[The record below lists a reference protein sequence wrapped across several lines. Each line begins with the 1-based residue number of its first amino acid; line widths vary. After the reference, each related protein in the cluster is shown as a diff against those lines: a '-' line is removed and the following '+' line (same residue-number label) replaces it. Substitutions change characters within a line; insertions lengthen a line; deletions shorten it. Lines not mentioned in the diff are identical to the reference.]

1 MATSKGPNR
10 IFTDAMVARMRE
22 FAAAEAPTTSATVAE
37 MLLEEFGVFIYDRQV
52 MDAIHYH
59 RISLGGQV
67 PNPIRQRAD
76 ILDRIRERVAR
87 DPKTAGNRVLV
98 RLIAAEFGIEVTE
111 GQVAAA
117 LNKEGILRGGPTK
130 HAAAQTR
137 EQRRAA
143 NRIANK
149 AYRERRAAKVQQ
161 RPEAPPAPLPAP
173 APATR
178 PRYSSEAREQ
188 AERRAAMLRALTR

>member
-1 MATSKGPNR
+1 MAAAKGSSPPNR
-10 IFTDAMVARMRE
+10 IFSDAMLARMRE
-22 FAAAEAPTTSATVAE
+22 FAAAEAPTTSAAVAE

-52 MDAIHYH
+52 MHAIRTH

-76 ILDRIRERVAR
+76 IVARIRERVAR

-111 GQVAAA
+111 GQVAGAMSREA
-117 LNKEGILRGGPTK
+117 IVRGGP
-130 HAAAQTR
+130 
-137 EQRRAA
+137 RRAVVMSQE
-143 NRIANK
+143 
-149 AYRERRAAKVQQ
+149 ERREHNNGACKAWRQ
-161 RPEAPPAPLPAP
+161 RKAQEVAQGAETPP

-188 AERRAAMLRALTR
+188 AERRAAMLRDLTR

>member
-22 FAAAEAPTTSATVAE
+22 FAAAEAPTTSAAVAE

-52 MDAIHYH
+52 MHAIRTH

-76 ILDRIRERVAR
+76 IVARIRERVAR

-111 GQVAAA
+111 GQVAGAMSREA
-117 LNKEGILRGGPTK
+117 IVRRPAIVMSQEERREHNKGACKAWRQRKAQE
-130 HAAAQTR
+130 AAQGAET
-137 EQRRAA
+137 
-143 NRIANK
+143 
-149 AYRERRAAKVQQ
+149 
-161 RPEAPPAPLPAP
+161 PP

-188 AERRAAMLRALTR
+188 AERRAAMLRDLTR